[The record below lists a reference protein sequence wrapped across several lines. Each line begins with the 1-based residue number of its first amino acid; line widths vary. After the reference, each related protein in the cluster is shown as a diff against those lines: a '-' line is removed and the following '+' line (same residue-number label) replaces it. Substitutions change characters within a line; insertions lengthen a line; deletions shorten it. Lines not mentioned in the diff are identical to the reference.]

1 MIFDLTKLIVTNKKP
16 MTADL
21 ILSEPPSTTTNSG
34 KPFCF
39 EKYLLDAGAQ
49 QIAHPLNSSYEGK
62 TEIKRYRLGGYF
74 FETLTSYNMIFGTL
88 VVCDGFGTEA
98 NTVYIDSIIPES
110 KEEADALFSTIG
122 ITPPNLLV

>member
-1 MIFDLTKLIVTNKKP
+1 

-49 QIAHPLNSSYEGK
+49 QIEHPLNSSYEGK
-62 TEIKRYRLGGYF
+62 TEIKRYCLVGYY
-74 FETLTSYNMIFGTL
+74 FETLISQNMTFGTL
-88 VVCDGFGTEA
+88 VVCDGFGTDA
-98 NTVYIDSIIPES
+98 NTVYSDSFIPES
-110 KEEADALFSTIG
+110 KEEADALFSAIG
-122 ITPPNLLV
+122 ITPSNSLL